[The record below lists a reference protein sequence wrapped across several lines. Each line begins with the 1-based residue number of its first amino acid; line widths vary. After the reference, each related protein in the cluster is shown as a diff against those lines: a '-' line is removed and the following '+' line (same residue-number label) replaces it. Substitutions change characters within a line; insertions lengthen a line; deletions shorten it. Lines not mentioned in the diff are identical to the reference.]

1 MITKNELLLLIMDN
15 SDDIQLI
22 VSDMKKLEKRI
33 KKLEGKKNVAKK

>member
-33 KKLEGKKNVAKK
+33 KKLEGKKK

>member
-22 VSDMKKLEKRI
+22 LSDMKKLEKRI
-33 KKLEGKKNVAKK
+33 KKLEGKKNVVKK